1 MRIPKPVNAA
11 LDWAEQH
18 FGAVAAVVAMVVAAG
33 AALALPHSLG
43 APVAALVLGLAVG
56 GFVVYA
62 RMARRLA
69 RARRENDDL
78 LRENGA
84 LRHRNTILASG
95 VITRESQT
103 TQALLMIP
111 DDEDLADEPVMD
123 LADELLGGPAAAS
136 GGAPAG
142 APAEG
147 AGGARDPQ
155 RTDRLPEL
163 PDGL

>member
-18 FGAVAAVVAMVVAAG
+18 FGALAAVVALVLAAA
-33 AALALPHSLG
+33 AALALPRLVG
-43 APVAALVLGLAVG
+43 LPLAGFVLGTAIG

-62 RMARRLA
+62 RMSRRLA
-69 RARRENDDL
+69 RARRDNDDL

-84 LRHRNTILASG
+84 LRHRNTILSSG

-111 DDEDLADEPVMD
+111 EDEDET
-123 LADELLGGPAAAS
+123 GGS
-136 GGAPAG
+136 SNGG
-142 APAEG
+142 
-147 AGGARDPQ
+147 RDPQ
-155 RTDRLPEL
+155 RTVQLPEL
-163 PDGL
+163 PDEL

>member
-18 FGAVAAVVAMVVAAG
+18 FGAVAAVVAMVVAAA
-33 AALALPHSLG
+33 AALALPSVVGL
-43 APVAALVLGLAVG
+43 PVAALVLGTAFG
-56 GFVVYA
+56 GFAVYA

-69 RARRENDDL
+69 RARRDNDDL

-84 LRHRNTILASG
+84 LRHRNTILSSG
-95 VITRESQT
+95 VITRESQA

-111 DDEDLADEPVMD
+111 DDEDD
-123 LADELLGGPAAAS
+123 LDGGTDRGP
-136 GGAPAG
+136 GRTG
-142 APAEG
+142 
-147 AGGARDPQ
+147 DPQ
-155 RTDRLPEL
+155 RTDQLPEL